1 MKRSVLLIA
10 LLIGVIVFTGCKD
23 RKAEPQNTQ
32 APPSPST
39 AAPPPAA
46 QPSTPPSTSE
56 PSPEP
61 SSSPAAS
68 ANPVAIVE
76 TIMGTF
82 KIELFADKAPK
93 TVQHFIELVRSGF
106 YKDMFFHRVAAG
118 FVIQTGD
125 PTGTGRGGL
134 EQGPP
139 LEIHPDLKHDSPGIV
154 GMARSADAESMT
166 SARSQFYITLA
177 PITVPQLDGKYT
189 IFGKVI
195 EGLDVVLAI
204 GSVEVDSNE
213 RPIFSVILHSITMQ
227 E

>member
-1 MKRSVLLIA
+1 MEKRSIFLIVLF
-10 LLIGVIVFTGCKD
+10 IGVIIFAGCRE
-23 RKAEPQNTQ
+23 RKADPPSMQ
-32 APPSPST
+32 APPSPQT
-39 AAPPPAA
+39 ATPPPVA
-46 QPSTPPSTSE
+46 QPSTPPSTAE
-56 PSPEP
+56 PSP
-61 SSSPAAS
+61 SQAAS
-68 ANPVAIVE
+68 VKNPVAIVE

-82 KIELFADKAPK
+82 KIELFADKVPNA
-93 TVQHFIELVRSGF
+93 VQHFIGLVKSSF

-134 EQGPP
+134 EKGLP

-154 GMARSADAESMT
+154 GMARSADTESRT
-166 SARSQFYITLA
+166 NARSQFYITLA

-204 GSVEVDSNE
+204 GRVEVGSDE
-213 RPIFSVILHSITMQ
+213 RPIFSVILHSIAMQ

>member
-1 MKRSVLLIA
+1 MKRSA
-10 LLIGVIVFTGCKD
+10 LLIVLLVSILAFAGCRD
-23 RKAEPQNTQ
+23 QKAEQPSTQSPESPQ
-32 APPSPST
+32 T

-46 QPSTPPSTSE
+46 QPSAPPSTSE
-56 PSPEP
+56 PTSAP
-61 SSSPAAS
+61 PAG
-68 ANPVAIVE
+68 ANPIVVVD
-76 TIMGTF
+76 TIMGRF
-82 KIELFADKAPK
+82 KIELFADKAPN
-93 TVQHFIELVRSGF
+93 TVQHFIDLVKRGF
-106 YKDMFFHRVAAG
+106 YKNMIFHRVSPG

-134 EQGPP
+134 EDGVP
-139 LEIHPDLKHDSPGIV
+139 LEIHPALKHDSAGIV
-154 GMARSADAESMT
+154 GMARSANPDSGR
-166 SARSQFYITLA
+166 SAMSQFYITLA

-204 GSVEVDSNE
+204 GRVEVDADE